1 MQATSGCNEINPR
14 CPRILFSEAEVK
26 ALYKPWS
33 RALVVKVLERSF
45 SLLAVKRR
53 LEYLWA
59 RTGQI
64 QVSDMAN
71 NFFLVRFT
79 NEEDYSNAAFGG
91 PWKIY
96 DYYISVA
103 QWSPSFN
110 EEEPI
115 KSILTWVRLPKL
127 PIQYF
132 NSLAVHRI
140 GNCIGRTVRMD
151 LATEEGAR
159 CRYARVCVEVDITK
173 PLLGKYMIEDRE
185 FKIEYESL
193 ENMCFECGCY
203 GHKRESCGSTNKQPG
218 GIRVEEKTMEPEP
231 TSEIQVIGEWMTVQ
245 RRNRKKAVKGK
256 SASAPMKSDGSR
268 FSPPQQTKHTSRDSP
283 TQPKVTTLTRDPKGS
298 HAEEAQLKKLKE
310 VLDAALATLTVADKK
325 VVKGRGKQKE
335 GPREPMRDI
344 SNEVAP
350 TQSSKTPISAGS
362 SQSQK
367 VVDLDSETGL
377 IPVTVVYQN
386 PAFQSQEAIPK
397 PAKAKAKA
405 VRKNAVGSVRN
416 DELSPALLG
425 NRKRTFKKNTSA
437 PSHPSSG
444 AEQNKP
450 IGNPADDT
458 RKPPD
463 RL

>member
-96 DYYISVA
+96 
-103 QWSPSFN
+103 
-110 EEEPI
+110 
-115 KSILTWVRLPKL
+115 
-127 PIQYF
+127 
-132 NSLAVHRI
+132 VHRI